1 MRKGVVA
8 ILVVIGIGILLS
20 WWYVELKRRP
30 APSVLPVGV
39 PEAPPPARLPA
50 RQVVKIGA
58 VLPLSG
64 AWEDE
69 GQEAKKGLELAAAR
83 AEAEYGLKVELLIE
97 DDKSDPSEA
106 ENLIRKQVIQQNV
119 LAVITGAVKDEA
131 RAAHLAQELGAAILL
146 LKEGDEALLAGSS
159 YLFGLGLGPEDEA
172 IVLAR
177 FAIRSLGLKKGGMLV
192 DVKDASLRAVATAAR
207 EDLET
212 AGGEVVSQ
220 VACVCGDED
229 FSGQINRI
237 KVRGAEVLFVL
248 TAADEGAKIISQAR
262 QRGFYAPIL
271 VTCRM
276 MRSDIIGLDRKVLG
290 NCFITQYFSSGEK
303 RQAFVSLQESLQG
316 EPSGRALG
324 EEKVSDTLA
333 LAYDAFSLLAQ
344 ALTQVPQPTRDTLA
358 QTIGAIRD
366 FPGATGTLSFKRTG
380 AVMRDIAVVQI
391 GGASHPALRPETQG
405 RGKDA
410 QHPKGEVQ
418 SRIFPSSV
426 PEETPAPVEIELP

>member
-1 MRKGVVA
+1 MRKGVVV
-8 ILVVIGIGILLS
+8 ILVIVAVGILLA
-20 WWYVELKRRP
+20 WWYLELKGRP
-30 APSVLPVGV
+30 APSPPPVLPVEV
-39 PEAPPPARLPA
+39 PEAPPLA

-64 AWEDE
+64 AWETK
-69 GQEAKKGLELAAAR
+69 GAEAKRGLELAAAR

-97 DDKSDPSEA
+97 DDKSDPSET
-106 ENLIRKQVIQQNV
+106 ENLLRKLVMQDNV
-119 LAVITGAVKDEA
+119 LALVTGAIKDEFA
-131 RAAHLAQELGAAILL
+131 SVQLAQELGAAILL

-159 YLFGLGLGPEDEA
+159 YLFGLGLVPEDEVA
-172 IVLAR
+172 VLAR
-177 FAIRSLGLKKGGMLV
+177 FAIHSLGLKKGGLLV
-192 DVKDASLRAVATAAR
+192 DVKDASLRGAATAAR
-207 EDLET
+207 EAFET

-220 VACVCGDED
+220 VACVSGDED

-237 KVRGAEVLFVL
+237 KARGAEVLFAL

-262 QRGFYAPIL
+262 LRGFYAPIL
-271 VTCRM
+271 VTSSM
-276 MRSDIIGLDRKVLG
+276 MRPDITGLDREVLG
-290 NCFITQYFSSGEK
+290 NCFITNYFSSGEK
-303 RQAFVSLQESLQG
+303 REAFVSLQES
-316 EPSGRALG
+316 LG

-391 GGASHPALRPETQG
+391 GG
-405 RGKDA
+405 
-410 QHPKGEVQ
+410 EVH
-418 SRIFPSSV
+418 SRIFPLTV
-426 PEETPAPVEIELP
+426 PREVPVEAEIELP